1 MNNSIISNLKKGI
14 WLYFFLLI
22 FEGALRRWVIP
33 SLASPLLLI
42 RDVLAVYLLIIALR
56 NNYYPSNRLV
66 PLVFFIGLI
75 SIFTAQYF
83 GHGNIMVALYGARIL
98 MIQFPMLFLI
108 GHIFNKQDVIDMGR
122 VVLWLAIPMAILITV
137 QFYSPQS
144 AWVNKGVGD
153 NINGAGFAGANG
165 YMRPPGT
172 FSFTTG
178 NVCFFCLEICYVFYF
193 WLKPQLINKYL
204 LIASSL
210 ALLVAIPTSI
220 SRTLF
225 FQATI
230 STLFFIWAKS
240 SQPGFLKNFSQIV
253 IGISIITILFLNFD
267 GLNDQIGAFW
277 ERFTKAN
284 EVEGGLR
291 GVFMDRFLG
300 GLVSSFFSIDDK
312 NIVWGQ
318 GIGMGTNVGSQ
329 LLTGKL
335 SFLIAEGEWG
345 RIIGESGMVL
355 GLLIVLIRIQL
366 SFNLLYKSFIK
377 LINGDELPW
386 ILVSYGFL
394 LLLQGLWSQPTNL
407 GFYVLTG
414 GLLISSLKT
423 SEDKSI
429 EEN

>member
-42 RDVLAVYLLIIALR
+42 RDVLAVYLLIIAIR
-56 NNYYPSNRLV
+56 NNYYPSNRIV
-66 PLVFFIGLI
+66 PLVFLIGII
-75 SIFTAQYF
+75 SIFTALFF
-83 GHGNIMVALYGARIL
+83 GHGNLFVALYGARIL

-108 GHIFNKQDVIDMGR
+108 GHIFNKQDVIDMGK
-122 VVLWLAIPMAILITV
+122 VILWLAIPMTILITM

-153 NINGAGFAGANG
+153 NIEGAGFSGANG

-178 NVCFFCLEICYVFYF
+178 NVTFFCLVACYVFYF

-225 FQATI
+225 FQVFI

-394 LLLQGLWSQPTNL
+394 LLLQGLWAQPSNL

-423 SEDKSI
+423 NEDESI

>member
-1 MNNSIISNLKKGI
+1 MNNSILSNLKKGI

-22 FEGALRRWVIP
+22 FEGALRRWVFP

-42 RDVLAVYLLIIALR
+42 RDVLAVYLLFIAIR
-56 NNYYPSNRLV
+56 NNYYPSNRIV
-66 PLVFFIGLI
+66 PLVFLIGVI
-75 SIFTAQYF
+75 SIFTALFF
-83 GHGNIMVALYGARIL
+83 GHGNLFVALYGARIL

-108 GHIFNKQDVIDMGR
+108 GHIFNKQDVIDMGK
-122 VVLWLAIPMAILITV
+122 VILWLAIPMTILITM

-153 NINGAGFAGANG
+153 NLEGAGFSGANG
-165 YMRPPGT
+165 FMRPPGT

-178 NVCFFCLEICYVFYF
+178 NVTFFCLVACYVFYF

-204 LIASSL
+204 LVASSL
-210 ALLVAIPTSI
+210 ALLIAIPTSI

-225 FQATI
+225 FQVFI

-240 SQPGFLKNFSQIV
+240 SQPGFLKNFSQII

-300 GLVSSFFSIDDK
+300 GLLSSFSSIEDK
-312 NIVWGQ
+312 NVVWGQ

-355 GLLIVLIRIQL
+355 GLLIVVIRIQL
-366 SFNLLYKSFIK
+366 SFNLLYKSFK
-377 LINGDELPW
+377 RLINGDELPW

-394 LLLQGLWSQPTNL
+394 LLLQGLWAQPSNL

-423 SEDKSI
+423 SEDESI

>member
-1 MNNSIISNLKKGI
+1 MNNSILSNLKKGI

-22 FEGALRRWVIP
+22 FEGALRRWVFP

-42 RDVLAVYLLIIALR
+42 RDVLAVYLLFIAIR
-56 NNYYPSNRLV
+56 NNYYPSNRIV
-66 PLVFFIGLI
+66 PLVFLIGVI
-75 SIFTAQYF
+75 SIFTALFF
-83 GHGNIMVALYGARIL
+83 GHGNLFVALYGARIL

-108 GHIFNKQDVIDMGR
+108 GHIFNKQDVIDMGK
-122 VVLWLAIPMAILITV
+122 VILWLAIPMTILITM

-153 NINGAGFAGANG
+153 NLEGAGFSGANG
-165 YMRPPGT
+165 FMRPPGT

-178 NVCFFCLEICYVFYF
+178 NVTFFCLVACYVFYF

-204 LIASSL
+204 LVASSL
-210 ALLVAIPTSI
+210 ALLIAIPTSI

-225 FQATI
+225 FQVFI

-300 GLVSSFFSIDDK
+300 GLLSSFSSIEDK
-312 NIVWGQ
+312 NVVWGQ

-355 GLLIVLIRIQL
+355 GLLIVVIRIQL
-366 SFNLLYKSFIK
+366 SFNLLYKSFK
-377 LINGDELPW
+377 RLINGDELPW

-394 LLLQGLWSQPTNL
+394 LLLQGLWAQPSNL

-423 SEDKSI
+423 SEDESI

>member
-1 MNNSIISNLKKGI
+1 MNNSILSNLKKGI

-22 FEGALRRWVIP
+22 FEGALRRWVFP

-42 RDVLAVYLLIIALR
+42 RDVLAVYLLFIAIR
-56 NNYYPSNRLV
+56 NNYYPSNRIV
-66 PLVFFIGLI
+66 PLVFLIGVI
-75 SIFTAQYF
+75 SIFTALFF
-83 GHGNIMVALYGARIL
+83 GHGNLFVALYGARIL

-108 GHIFNKQDVIDMGR
+108 GHIFNKQDVIDMGK
-122 VVLWLAIPMAILITV
+122 VILWLAIPMTILITM

-153 NINGAGFAGANG
+153 NLEGAGFSGANG
-165 YMRPPGT
+165 FMRPPGT

-178 NVCFFCLEICYVFYF
+178 NVTFFCLVACYVFYF

-204 LIASSL
+204 LVASSL
-210 ALLVAIPTSI
+210 ALLIAIPTSI

-225 FQATI
+225 FQVFI

-300 GLVSSFFSIDDK
+300 GLLSSFSSIEDK
-312 NIVWGQ
+312 NVVWGQ

-355 GLLIVLIRIQL
+355 GLLIVVIRIQL
-366 SFNLLYKSFIK
+366 SFNLLYKSFK
-377 LINGDELPW
+377 RLINGDELPW

-394 LLLQGLWSQPTNL
+394 LLLQGLWAQPSNL

-423 SEDKSI
+423 SEDEST

>member
-1 MNNSIISNLKKGI
+1 MNNSILSNLKKGI

-22 FEGALRRWVIP
+22 FEGALRRWVFP

-42 RDVLAVYLLIIALR
+42 RDVLAVYLLFIAIR
-56 NNYYPSNRLV
+56 NNYYPSNRIV
-66 PLVFFIGLI
+66 PLVFLIGVI
-75 SIFTAQYF
+75 SIFTALFF
-83 GHGNIMVALYGARIL
+83 GHGNLFVALYGARIL

-108 GHIFNKQDVIDMGR
+108 GHIFNKQDVIDMGK
-122 VVLWLAIPMAILITV
+122 VILWLAIPMTILITM

-153 NINGAGFAGANG
+153 NLEGAGFSGANG
-165 YMRPPGT
+165 FMRPPGT

-178 NVCFFCLEICYVFYF
+178 NVTFFCLVACYVFYF

-204 LIASSL
+204 LVASSL
-210 ALLVAIPTSI
+210 ALLIAIPTSI

-225 FQATI
+225 FQVFI

-253 IGISIITILFLNFD
+253 IGIIIITILFLNFD

-300 GLVSSFFSIDDK
+300 GLLSSFSSIEDK
-312 NIVWGQ
+312 NVVWGQ

-355 GLLIVLIRIQL
+355 GLLIVVIRIQL
-366 SFNLLYKSFIK
+366 SFNLLYKSFK
-377 LINGDELPW
+377 RLINGDELPW

-394 LLLQGLWSQPTNL
+394 LLLQGLWAQPSNL

-423 SEDKSI
+423 SEDESI

>member
-1 MNNSIISNLKKGI
+1 MNNSILSNLKKGI

-22 FEGALRRWVIP
+22 FEGALRRWVFP
-33 SLASPLLLI
+33 SLASPILLI
-42 RDVLAVYLLIIALR
+42 RDILAVYLLFIAIR
-56 NNYYPSNRLV
+56 NNYYPSNRIV
-66 PLVFFIGLI
+66 PLVFFVGII
-75 SIFTAQYF
+75 SIFTALFF
-83 GHGNIMVALYGARIL
+83 GHGNLFVALFGARIL

-108 GHIFNKQDVIDMGR
+108 GHIFNKQDVIDMGK
-122 VVLWLAIPMAILITV
+122 VFLWLAIPMTILITM

-153 NINGAGFAGANG
+153 NFEGAGFSGANG
-165 YMRPPGT
+165 FMRPPGT

-178 NVCFFCLEICYVFYF
+178 NVTFFCLVACYVFYF

-204 LIASSL
+204 LVVSSL

-225 FQATI
+225 FQITI
-230 STLFFIWAKS
+230 TTLFFIWAKS
-240 SQPGFLKNFSQIV
+240 SQPGFLKNISQIV

-267 GLNDQIGAFW
+267 GLNDQIGAFT
-277 ERFTKAN
+277 ERFTRAN
-284 EVEGGLR
+284 EAEGGLK

-300 GLVSSFFSIDDK
+300 GLISSFYNINDNK
-312 NIVWGQ
+312 IVWGQ

-345 RIIGESGMVL
+345 RIIGESGMIL
-355 GLLIVLIRIQL
+355 GLLIVLVRIQM
-366 SFNLLYKSFIK
+366 SFILLFNSFTK

-386 ILVSYGFL
+386 ILTSFGFL
-394 LLLQGLWSQPTNL
+394 ILLQGLWSQPTNL

-414 GLLISSLKT
+414 GLLLASFNN
-423 SEDKSI
+423 
-429 EEN
+429 EEKEELQ

>member
-1 MNNSIISNLKKGI
+1 MNNSILSNLKKGI

-22 FEGALRRWVIP
+22 FEGALRRWVFP

-66 PLVFFIGLI
+66 PLVFLIGLI
-75 SIFTAQYF
+75 SIFTALFF
-83 GHGNIMVALYGARIL
+83 GHGNLFVALYGARIL

-108 GHIFNKQDVIDMGR
+108 GHIFNKQDVIDMGK
-122 VVLWLAIPMAILITV
+122 VVLWLAIPMAILITM

-153 NINGAGFAGANG
+153 NIEGAGFSGANG
-165 YMRPPGT
+165 FMRPPGT

-178 NVCFFCLEICYVFYF
+178 NVTFFCLVSCYVFYF

-225 FQATI
+225 FQVSIT
-230 STLFFIWAKS
+230 TLFFIWAKS

-267 GLNDQIGAFW
+267 GLNDQVGAFT

-284 EVEGGLR
+284 EVEGGLK
-291 GVFMDRFLG
+291 GVFLDRFLG
-300 GLVSSFFSIDDK
+300 GLISSFNNIDDK

-355 GLLIVLIRIQL
+355 GLLIVLIRIQM
-366 SFNLLYKSFIK
+366 SFSMLFKSFTK
-377 LINGDELPW
+377 LINGEELPW
-386 ILVSYGFL
+386 ILVSYGFI
-394 LLLQGLWSQPTNL
+394 LLLQGLWSQPSNL

-423 SEDKSI
+423 NEESFI